1 MMSSDK
7 SLPTPVEYFLYIFV
21 AIPTMLSWGLMLLA
35 MVAFGVLIVAGFIA
49 VPLKLAGV
57 I

>member
-21 AIPTMLSWGLMLLA
+21 AIPTMLLWGLMLLA
-35 MVAFGVLIVAGFIA
+35 MVAFGVLAVAGFIA